1 MHSGFAQGCSLTKR
15 SGECIHG
22 LHACTWGRWQQRSVH
37 RKGLSSVLGMERQS
51 KSFQCQARKHFVVE
65 LQHVLPDCLCL
76 VQPCSKL
83 KAMEVPPNCKASRS
97 FAGHFLG
104 SFSLFL
110 LVMVGKAES
119 LASVLLAN
127 STLGNQKLGRRGRC
141 QGWWK
146 DDVAFAKPTR
156 AARCSWSSA
165 WEHSG
170 LHGSASG
177 KWGRGESAYC
187 SLFLFLVI
195 FIL

>member
-110 LVMVGKAES
+110 LVGWKGRKFGFCAAGKFYTGKSEAGEKRQ
-119 LASVLLAN
+119 V
-127 STLGNQKLGRRGRC
+127 
-141 QGWWK
+141 
-146 DDVAFAKPTR
+146 
-156 AARCSWSSA
+156 
-165 WEHSG
+165 SG
-170 LHGSASG
+170 LVE
-177 KWGRGESAYC
+177 R
-187 SLFLFLVI
+187 
-195 FIL
+195 